1 MAQERTLVLV
11 KPDAVQR
18 GLIGEV
24 IRRIE
29 ARGLKLLG
37 LKLMRVT
44 EELAGRHYAEHRE
57 KPFFGGLVSFITSA
71 PVVAMVWEGP
81 GAVAMVR
88 AMMGAT
94 NPANAAPGTIRGDLA
109 VDFGMNV
116 IHGSDSP
123 ESAEREVSLFFSPGE
138 VLEWDRSID
147 RWVVES

>member
-29 ARGLKLLG
+29 ARGLKLVA

-71 PVVAMVWEGP
+71 PVVAMVWDGP

-116 IHGSDSP
+116 IHGSDSVD
-123 ESAEREVSLFFSPGE
+123 SAEREVSLFFEPSE
-138 VLEWDRSID
+138 VLEWQRSVE

>member
-18 GLIGEV
+18 GLVGEV

-29 ARGLKLLG
+29 ARGLKLSG

-123 ESAEREVSLFFSPGE
+123 ESAEREVSLFFAPAE
-138 VLEWDRSID
+138 VLEWERTID
-147 RWVVES
+147 RWVVEG

>member
-1 MAQERTLVLV
+1 VSEQTLVLV
-11 KPDAVQR
+11 KPDGVQR
-18 GLIGEV
+18 GLVGEV
-24 IRRIE
+24 VGRLER
-29 ARGLKLLG
+29 RGLRLMG
-37 LKLMRVT
+37 MKLMRIT

-109 VDFGMNV
+109 VSFGMNV

-123 ESAEREVSLFFSPGE
+123 ESAEREVSLFFAPGE
-138 VLEWDRSID
+138 VLQWERTVD
-147 RWVVES
+147 RWVIEE

>member
-1 MAQERTLVLV
+1 MATEQTLVLV

-24 IRRIE
+24 IARLER
-29 ARGLKLLG
+29 RGLQLVG
-37 LKLMRVT
+37 MKLMRIT

-88 AMMGAT
+88 TMMGAT

-109 VDFGMNV
+109 VSFGMNV

-123 ESAEREVSLFFSPGE
+123 DSAAREVSLFFSDAE
-138 VLEWDRSID
+138 LVSWERTID
-147 RWVVES
+147 RWVIE

>member
-11 KPDAVQR
+11 KPDGVQR

-29 ARGLKLLG
+29 ARGPKLVA

-71 PVVAMVWEGP
+71 PLVAMVWEGP

-88 AMMGAT
+88 TMMGAT
-94 NPANAAPGTIRGDLA
+94 NPASAAPGTIRGDLA